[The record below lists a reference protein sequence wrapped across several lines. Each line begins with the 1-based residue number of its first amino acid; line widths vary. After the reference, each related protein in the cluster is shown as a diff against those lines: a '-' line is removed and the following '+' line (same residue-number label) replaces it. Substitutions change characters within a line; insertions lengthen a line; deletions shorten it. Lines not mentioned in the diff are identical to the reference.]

1 MMDSG
6 MKSLALRSF
15 LGVEVPC
22 DEGCIL
28 MQSSKNVA
36 TFLLMKFKSSNENAK
51 FTLSKKKK
59 KKKCYQK
66 FIQEACKSGI
76 QNLLNKSGNQVL
88 GFLFFFFFIKGH
100 DVKIILKC
108 TFVALIM

>member
-59 KKKCYQK
+59 KKVLSEVYPGGMQ
-66 FIQEACKSGI
+66 IWNSKSF
-76 QNLLNKSGNQVL
+76 K
-88 GFLFFFFFIKGH
+88 
-100 DVKIILKC
+100 
-108 TFVALIM
+108 